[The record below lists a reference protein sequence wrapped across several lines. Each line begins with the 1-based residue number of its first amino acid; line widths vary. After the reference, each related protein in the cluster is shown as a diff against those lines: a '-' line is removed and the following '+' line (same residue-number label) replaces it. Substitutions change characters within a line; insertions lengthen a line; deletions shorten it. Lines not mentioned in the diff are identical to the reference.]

1 MKTHRPVHVLSRHT
15 LLSQTVRAGLLARGL
30 EADTLPPDLDPA
42 ALRDGVTDRDVV
54 ILLDDLATEDAVRR
68 VAGLVASVP
77 ACWLVLTDRPASGA
91 WGALLEAGAAEVLS
105 AAARLEELEAA
116 VRAVLRGQ
124 PLGDPEQRSR
134 LIAEWARERME
145 YEELG
150 RRLATL
156 TCCQR
161 LTLDLLEEGH
171 CISAIAERSGATE
184 TTVRTRVRAVLSKLD
199 VHSQVGA
206 VAAVRRARMAGV

>member
-1 MKTHRPVHVLSRHT
+1 MKTHRPVQVLSRHT

-30 EADTLPPDLDPA
+30 AADTLPSELDPA
-42 ALRDGVTDRDVV
+42 VLRRGLTDRDVV
-54 ILLDDLATEDAVRR
+54 VLLEDLATEDAVRR
-68 VAGLVASVP
+68 VASLVAGVP
-77 ACWLVLTDRPASGA
+77 ACWLVLTDRPQGAA
-91 WGALLEAGAAEVLS
+91 WGALLEAGALDVLPAS
-105 AAARLEELEAA
+105 ARLEELEAA

-124 PLGDPEQRSR
+124 PLGDPDQRRR
-134 LIAEWARERME
+134 LVAEWARERME
-145 YEELG
+145 HEELG

-156 TCCQR
+156 TGCQR

-171 CISAIAERSGATE
+171 CIASIAERSGTSE
-184 TTVRTRVRAVLSKLD
+184 TTVRTRLRAVLTKLG

>member
-30 EADTLPPDLDPA
+30 PADTLPPELDPE
-42 ALRDGVTDRDVV
+42 ALRGGLTDRDVV
-54 ILLDDLATEDAVRR
+54 VLLDDLATEDAVRR
-68 VAGLVASVP
+68 VAGLVAGVP
-77 ACWLVLTDRPASGA
+77 ARWLVLTDRPQSGA
-91 WGALLEAGAAEVLS
+91 WGALLEAGAAEVLP

-116 VRAVLRGQ
+116 VRAVLHGR
-124 PLGDPEQRSR
+124 PLGDSEQRRR
-134 LIAEWARERME
+134 LVAEWAREQRE
-145 YEELG
+145 YEELA

-156 TCCQR
+156 TGYQR

-171 CISAIAERSGATE
+171 CIAAIAERSGATE
-184 TTVRTRVRAVLSKLD
+184 TTVRTRLRAVLSKLD

-206 VAAVRRARMAGV
+206 VAAVRRARTAGV